1 VKPTIIGI
9 TGGIGSG
16 KTIVCK
22 VFATLN
28 IPVFYADDEAKKLY
42 DTSPELLEKLVHLFG
57 DDILTGG
64 RLNKTKL
71 ADLVFQRDDLLKELN
86 AMVHPLVGQ
95 SFATWHN
102 QQSSPYVIREAAI
115 LLESGSY
122 RDCDLIILVT
132 ADESLRIKRVM
143 ERSKISSGEVQKRMA
158 KQWTDTDKR
167 AFADFEIN
175 NDEKALIIPQ
185 IISIHESILRFTHA
199 EI

>member
-28 IPVFYADDEAKKLY
+28 IPVFHADDEAKKLY

-175 NDEKALIIPQ
+175 NDGKALIIPQ